1 MTRNQGPR
9 GPQVFDADDPQV
21 RASPE
26 PAPAAAA
33 DHTTTARP
41 DGPSAGD
48 TAAPSPGPVAATRS
62 AWGWGAILLSTAFSL
77 ATLAAGIW
85 FARFVSVAVERN
97 DWLGLVA
104 KAMAAII
111 MLALAVLLLKEVI
124 GYVRLARLSRI
135 RRAAETAIAT
145 QDAASEKRA
154 VDAMKN
160 LAAGRP
166 ETKWALARFR
176 ERERYETAPGA
187 RLTLAD
193 KIILEPSD
201 KQARRIVFES
211 ARRVAVVTAVVPIA
225 AISVFFILF
234 ENLRMIRRL
243 AGAYGGRPGFFGS
256 VRLLLRVIAYVAAG
270 GAVILTDDLFGQFL
284 GQDVVRR
291 LSRRLGEG
299 AFNGALTARLGVA
312 AVELCRPLPY
322 LSASPLRARHIVAEL
337 FPEFSAGELVRGAFS
352 GARGKRQADAAASE
366 KDHNSHTGQ

>member
-26 PAPAAAA
+26 PSTATPTDGSDNAPKGGA
-33 DHTTTARP
+33 TT
-41 DGPSAGD
+41 DNSA
-48 TAAPSPGPVAATRS
+48 TPPSPSVS
-62 AWGWGAILLSTAFSL
+62 AKRTVWGWGAILFSTALSL
-77 ATLAAGIW
+77 ATLAAGLW
-85 FARFVSVAVERN
+85 FTRFVSVAVERN
-97 DWLGLVA
+97 DWLGLAA

-111 MLALAVLLLKEVI
+111 VLALAVLLLKEVI
-124 GYVRLARLSRI
+124 GFFRLARLSRI
-135 RRAAETAIAT
+135 RRSAETAIAT
-145 QDAASEKRA
+145 QDQAAEKRA
-154 VDAMKN
+154 VDALKN

-187 RLTLAD
+187 RLGLAD
-193 KIILEPSD
+193 KVILEPGD

-225 AISVFFILF
+225 AISVLFILF

-256 VRLLLRVIAYVAAG
+256 VRLLWRVIAYVAAG
-270 GAVILTDDLFGQFL
+270 GAVILTDDLVGQFL

-322 LSASPLRARHIVAEL
+322 LTASPLRARHIVSEL
-337 FPEFSAGELVRGAFS
+337 FPEFRAGDLVRGAFS
-352 GARGKRQADAAASE
+352 SARGKRQGENTPPDDSR
-366 KDHNSHTGQ
+366 TGQTGQ